1 MSKLIKQY
9 LEQVNEISQITL
21 NPNGPGSI
29 RIHLIPPKKRKIGI
43 SWVVI
48 LNGQDVLPL
57 TTGWA
62 ILLREFIQD
71 L

>member
-29 RIHLIPPKKRKIGI
+29 RIHLIPPKKKKKIVE
-43 SWVVI
+43 SS
-48 LNGQDVLPL
+48 Q
-57 TTGWA
+57 A
-62 ILLREFIQD
+62 
-71 L
+71 